1 MKNLSMVCVLCGDG
15 REVVDEES
23 SHVRESR
30 RQGIYGLNSVRQDSK
45 VVPDKGVYVEMEGIM
60 KVSCTAVKTLTT
72 RTSQNTFSPPRAR

>member
-1 MKNLSMVCVLCGDG
+1 MSCVVMEGKLWMKNPVMSGSQEDRGYMA
-15 REVVDEES
+15 
-23 SHVRESR
+23 
-30 RQGIYGLNSVRQDSK
+30 LNSVRQDSK